1 MYRNL
6 AGIYLCYVQFT
17 VCYACAGECSL
28 AVTFSII
35 VYASLWCLYTSRLY
49 GTRWALVCG
58 CLHNSRCCVIASLS
72 VIGHCTRCGAIRVV
86 FLCGRFVCTV
96 VFLLC
101 STCGMQGLCSGDEF
115 GVTALKGWEHGGFM
129 AGQVLARPRRSY

>member
-1 MYRNL
+1 M
-6 AGIYLCYVQFT
+6 
-17 VCYACAGECSL
+17 
-28 AVTFSII
+28 
-35 VYASLWCLYTSRLY
+35 
-49 GTRWALVCG
+49 
-58 CLHNSRCCVIASLS
+58 IASLS
-72 VIGHCTRCGAIRVV
+72 VIVHCTRCGAIRVV